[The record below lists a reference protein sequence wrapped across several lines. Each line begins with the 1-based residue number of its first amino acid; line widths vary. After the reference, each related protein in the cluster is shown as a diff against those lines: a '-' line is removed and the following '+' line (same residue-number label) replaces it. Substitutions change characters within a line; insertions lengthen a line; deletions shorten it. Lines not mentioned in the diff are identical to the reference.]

1 MPKIAPCHKVSQL
14 FLIDVCFGNSVV
26 ELICGHIFGY
36 KYLINATNFEQ
47 TKG

>member
-1 MPKIAPCHKVSQL
+1 MLKIAPCHKVYQL
-14 FLIDVCFGNSVV
+14 FLIVVCIGNSVV

-36 KYLINATNFEQ
+36 KYLIKATNFEQ